1 MVRFFGYRSQH
12 GSKNGQRSSGVYLLA
27 GSSFKVI
34 TYDLF
39 GTASLYK
46 TQLSFINF
54 IMKRLMLRVGRIVI
68 LFG

>member
-1 MVRFFGYRSQH
+1 VALKMVKDHLVFI
-12 GSKNGQRSSGVYLLA
+12 LLA
-27 GSSFKVI
+27 GTSFKVI

-54 IMKRLMLRVGRIVI
+54 IMKRLMLRVGRIIV